1 MDQVFV
7 YTHLNIS
14 LYAIF
19 LYIHNQTGFSA
30 YLINLSEILCTNESL
45 SLDLIDKYKLLFVNH
60 NQIL

>member
-1 MDQVFV
+1 M

-14 LYAIF
+14 LYAMF
-19 LYIHNQTGFSA
+19 LYIHNQT
-30 YLINLSEILCTNESL
+30 YLINLSEILCTNESV